1 MTDWP
6 WRHFRSVDD
15 VFGAL
20 IVGERGFGECLW
32 WIFGPRVTFS
42 VRVKRIA
49 LMKPLTCSTVEVF
62 ILHFR
67 PVYILYLSLS
77 FITK

>member
-6 WRHFRSVDD
+6 WRHFRGVDD
-15 VFGAL
+15 VFVAL

-32 WIFGPRVTFS
+32 WIFGPRVTFL
-42 VRVKRIA
+42 VRVKRMA
-49 LMKPLTCSTVEVF
+49 LMKPLTCLTVF

-67 PVYILYLSLS
+67 HVYILYLSLS
-77 FITK
+77 FVTK